1 MTTISRI
8 HRIPTSFGAAA
19 ALLLAGAAGAAEAE
33 IEAGRMVPAAVGK
46 PVLVCRPTSDLDR
59 APFLLCWRT
68 TETAGA
74 VVPQGDSARRSL
86 RGRPAT
92 DAADLLDD

>member
-1 MTTISRI
+1 MTTTISRI
-8 HRIPTSFGAAA
+8 HRIPTSFCAAA
-19 ALLLAGAAGAAEAE
+19 ALLLTGAAGAAGAE
-33 IEAGRMVPAAVGK
+33 IEARMGPATVGK

-59 APFLLCWRT
+59 APFLVCWRT
-68 TETAGA
+68 AAASA
-74 VVPQGDSARRSL
+74 VMPQGDGARRSL

>member
-1 MTTISRI
+1 MTTIRT
-8 HRIPTSFGAAA
+8 HRIPTLGLA
-19 ALLLAGAAGAAEAE
+19 ALLLAGAAGVNGAE

-59 APFLLCWRT
+59 APFLVCWRT
-68 TETAGA
+68 AA
-74 VVPQGDSARRSL
+74 VEAVAPQGDGARRSL